1 MGLFKA
7 NKNTYTCKLCNND
20 FTAEDY
26 NHEYGTCNL
35 CLLRSSTFYDQIAKE
50 IPIYEE
56 RLKSVTDPTEKIAYL
71 SFILELLYKY
81 KILYSD
87 NNVNFID
94 GDIDDMI
101 SNVIERISEANFNR
115 FL

>member
-7 NKNTYTCKLCNND
+7 NKDTYTCKLCNND
-20 FTAEDY
+20 FTDEDY
-26 NHEYGTCNL
+26 NHEFGTCNS
-35 CLLRSSTFYDQIAKE
+35 CLLRSSTLYDRMAKE

-56 RLKSVTDPTEKIAYL
+56 RLKSSTDPTEKIAYL

-87 NNVNFID
+87 NGVNFINE
-94 GDIDDMI
+94 DIDDLI
-101 SNVIERISEANFNR
+101 SNIIERISEAK
-115 FL
+115 L